1 MIWVICKKIKQ
12 MIKANR
18 TKTNM
23 WNRVV
28 FSRGEGSW
36 RMVKWV
42 EGVNFMVMDSN
53 QMLGGV

>member
-1 MIWVICKKIKQ
+1 

-18 TKTNM
+18 IKTNM

-36 RMVKWV
+36 EDGEMGRRGQLYGDGQQSDAWW
-42 EGVNFMVMDSN
+42 
-53 QMLGGV
+53 